1 MSKSW
6 GTPTWYFFHT
16 LVEKI
21 KEEHYNDIK
30 VDMLGHIKRLCSV
43 LPCPECRD
51 HAVNHLRNFNIG
63 QMPTKEHMKRF
74 LFNFHNN
81 VNARLGHP
89 QYLLKDLELYKR
101 GNFVKIFYY
110 CKQEM
115 MKPRHNKL
123 LTDSMNRRI
132 NINNIEKWLQTNK
145 EKFNP

>member
-16 LVEKI
+16 WAEKI

-30 VDMLGHIKRLCSV
+30 TDIFGHIKRLCSV
-43 LPCPECRD
+43 LPCPDCRD
-51 HAVNHLRNFNIG
+51 HASEYLKHFNVG
-63 QMPTKEHMKRF
+63 QMPTKQHMKMF
-74 LFNFHNN
+74 LFNFHNT

-89 QYLLKDLELYKR
+89 QYQLKDLDMYKR
-101 GNFVKIFYY
+101 GIFVKIFYY

-123 LTDSMNRRI
+123 LADSMMRRM
-132 NINNIEKWLQTNK
+132 NINTIEEWLRNNK
-145 EKFNP
+145 DKFYS